1 MPATPIQ
8 RLSCALKAITDGG
21 DARKLVD
28 LARASGVPGIAA
40 RRAAKEITV
49 NADAYLK
56 LCRAAG
62 IDPVN
67 GSADFGPPLADLDL
81 NRVAIKVLL
90 ALIGGKSLR
99 GLSKEWKVEYT
110 AINRAKKELP
120 VNIENF
126 LGICA
131 GLGLHPHM
139 FVRWRPE
146 EFHGKQSLQQ
156 PARASA

>member
-1 MPATPIQ
+1 MPVTPIQ
-8 RLSCALKAITDGG
+8 RLSCALRVVTDGG

-28 LARASGVPGIAA
+28 LARSAGVPGIAA

-49 NADAYLK
+49 NANNYLK

-81 NRVAIKVLL
+81 NRLAIKILML
-90 ALIGGKSLR
+90 LIGGKSLR
-99 GLSKEWKVEYT
+99 KLSAQWKVEYT

-126 LGICA
+126 LAICA

-139 FVRWRPE
+139 FVRRVPA

-156 PARASA
+156 AERARA